1 MKAGYSGRESSARYC
16 TCYAS
21 ALSEKNSQIPAF
33 LPLQVCSGFYYPPR
47 RHLAFSGRHRFPA
60 ARFIGKATTRR
71 GDGRA
76 LPQPCRTNR
85 VTDRRLPLQPH
96 HAQKKKNPARPPLRP
111 PQSTAPRLPNC
122 PSDDWAVPFLHQSLQ
137 FKFQTSPHCAV
148 RPRCTV
154 APAALRRRLLDR
166 GSPDAPG
173 AVRRGTSGRLLPVE
187 AVHGRLIRTLSLAAS
202 NCKITSFSSGYSV
215 PPFFDGLII
224 RLSPASPY
232 HEKARCE
239 TPGVSCALGAR
250 S

>member
-1 MKAGYSGRESSARYC
+1 M
-16 TCYAS
+16 
-21 ALSEKNSQIPAF
+21 LWVLLPATA
-33 LPLQVCSGFYYPPR
+33 PPR
-47 RHLAFSGRHRFPA
+47 LFRSSSLSGSPFHWESDDEA
-60 ARFIGKATTRR
+60 RR

-96 HAQKKKNPARPPLRP
+96 HAQKKKKKPHVLPLH
-111 PQSTAPRLPNC
+111 SPRLHAC
-122 PSDDWAVPFLHQSLQ
+122 PIFVQPIGQFLSS
-137 FKFQTSPHCAV
+137 TSPPSSNFK
-148 RPRCTV
+148 RLRTV
-154 APAALRRRLLDR
+154 AAALRRRLLDR

>member
-96 HAQKKKNPARPPLRP
+96 HAQKKKTPHVLPSGLHSPRLHACPIVHPTTGQFLSSTSPSSSNFKRLRTAPSVPAARSPPPRCVVVS
-111 PQSTAPRLPNC
+111 STADPLM
-122 PSDDWAVPFLHQSLQ
+122 
-137 FKFQTSPHCAV
+137 
-148 RPRCTV
+148 
-154 APAALRRRLLDR
+154 LL
-166 GSPDAPG
+166 
-173 AVRRGTSGRLLPVE
+173 VL
-187 AVHGRLIRTLSLAAS
+187 
-202 NCKITSFSSGYSV
+202 
-215 PPFFDGLII
+215 
-224 RLSPASPY
+224 
-232 HEKARCE
+232 
-239 TPGVSCALGAR
+239 
-250 S
+250 